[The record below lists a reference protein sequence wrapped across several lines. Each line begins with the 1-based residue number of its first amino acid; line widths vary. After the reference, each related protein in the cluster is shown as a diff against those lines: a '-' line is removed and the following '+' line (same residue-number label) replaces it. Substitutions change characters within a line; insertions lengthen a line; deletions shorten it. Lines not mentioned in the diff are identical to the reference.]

1 MNVPPVDCSMN
12 QTKLTELESQRR
24 IQLLEASLKDQVIQ
38 IECNSSKLQE
48 AWREAEGWKMKL
60 SEVPAELE
68 KRECQYQWVGFPRNL
83 IYLCLPNLLIHTIHH
98 LKHHRCF
105 CKFYFM
111 LRSVTLPQTVEEHII
126 SLCRIFKLC
135 SLVIIRFESFS
146 RNGWPFNR
154 VF

>member
-68 KRECQYQWVGFPRNL
+68 KRECQYQ
-83 IYLCLPNLLIHTIHH
+83 
-98 LKHHRCF
+98 
-105 CKFYFM
+105 
-111 LRSVTLPQTVEEHII
+111 
-126 SLCRIFKLC
+126 
-135 SLVIIRFESFS
+135 
-146 RNGWPFNR
+146 
-154 VF
+154 